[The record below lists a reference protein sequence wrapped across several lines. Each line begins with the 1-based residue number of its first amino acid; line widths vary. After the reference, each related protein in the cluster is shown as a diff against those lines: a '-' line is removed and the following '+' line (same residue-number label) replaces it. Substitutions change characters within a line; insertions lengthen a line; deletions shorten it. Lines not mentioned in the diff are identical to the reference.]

1 MIEFSLAA
9 NKNSLVPGVNRHQ
22 RRLFGL
28 SCTISACT
36 LFNSLTEVTG
46 GVPRS
51 RYY

>member
-1 MIEFSLAA
+1 MTEFSLAA
-9 NKNSLVPGVNRHQ
+9 NENSLVSGVNRHQ

-28 SCTISACT
+28 SWAVSACA
-36 LFNSLTEVTG
+36 LFNSPTKVTG